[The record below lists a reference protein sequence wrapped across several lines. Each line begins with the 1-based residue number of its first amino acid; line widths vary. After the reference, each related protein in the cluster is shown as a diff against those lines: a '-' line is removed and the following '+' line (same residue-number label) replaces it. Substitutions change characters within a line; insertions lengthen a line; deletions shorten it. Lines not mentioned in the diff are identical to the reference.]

1 MRRRA
6 PPVPA
11 VVRRLEQAYGKRPWK
26 TWGAPLDELIV
37 TVLSQ
42 NTNDRNSD
50 AAMDRLKAAF
60 PDWNDAADAPLARIA
75 DAVRP
80 AGLHR
85 RKAKHIRA
93 ILRTIRLSSGRID
106 LGFLRRWPTD
116 RIRAYLRRLPG
127 VGPKTAACVLLF
139 ALRRPVLPVDTHV
152 HRTTRRL
159 GLIGPKTGAEQAH
172 EVLGKKVPPDL
183 VYAFHVLL
191 IEHGRRTCRARRPDC
206 PACAL
211 ARICPSARPMNVADR
226 FRGRLTP

>member
-1 MRRRA
+1 MPTRA
-6 PPVPA
+6 PWVHE

-42 NTNDRNSD
+42 NTSDRNSD

-60 PDWNDAADAPLARIA
+60 PGWNDAADAPLARIA

-93 ILRTIRLSSGRID
+93 ILRTIRLDRGRID

-139 ALRRPVLPVDTHV
+139 SLRRPVLPVDTHV
-152 HRTTRRL
+152 HRISRRL
-159 GLIGPKTGAEQAH
+159 GFIGPRVTAEQAH
-172 EVLGKKVPPDL
+172 NLLADIVPSAKV
-183 VYAFHVLL
+183 YSFHVLL
-191 IEHGRRTCRARRPDC
+191 IEHGRKICHARRPDC

-211 ARICPSARPMNVADR
+211 ARICPSARPASR
-226 FRGRLTP
+226 S

>member
-1 MRRRA
+1 MPTRT
-6 PPVPA
+6 PWVHE
-11 VVRRLEQAYGKRPWK
+11 VVRRLERAYGKRPWK

-60 PDWNDAADAPLARIA
+60 PDWNDAADAPLARIT

-93 ILRTIRLSSGRID
+93 ILRTIRLDRGRID

-139 ALRRPVLPVDTHV
+139 SLRRPVLPVDTHV
-152 HRTTRRL
+152 HRISRRL
-159 GLIGPKTGAEQAH
+159 GFIGPRVTAEQAH
-172 EVLGKKVPPDL
+172 NLLADIVPSAKV
-183 VYAFHVLL
+183 YSFHVLL
-191 IEHGRRTCRARRPDC
+191 IEHGRKICHARRPDC

-211 ARICPSARPMNVADR
+211 ARICPSARPASR
-226 FRGRLTP
+226 S